1 MNTPNFYRL
10 EHSTSFMEA
19 YNRLTTE
26 PMNFHGGEFTL
37 SGKPGLGV
45 DLDMDALPSH
55 LHPDSV

>member
-10 EHSTSFMEA
+10 EHSTSFIEA
-19 YNRLTTE
+19 YNRLMTE
-26 PMNFHGGEFTL
+26 PMDFHGGEFTL

-45 DLDMDALPSH
+45 DLDTDALHSH